1 MVSRASTSV
10 LPDLGPD
17 VYTKWRASSIGSI
30 TEQLQRRLIL
40 TLLGEIRGRNVLD
53 VGCGDGD
60 FAVELWRR
68 GASVTGIDAS
78 PEMVE
83 AARARAKREGADI
96 SFLVG
101 EAASIPF
108 DPGRFDVVV
117 AVTIL
122 CFVANAAPV
131 FGEIARVLPPGGV
144 LVIGELGRWSPWAAE
159 RRVRAWCGSQLW
171 RRGRFRTASEL
182 RSLANGAGLMPGP
195 VHGSIYYPRWRWA
208 ARLLGPHDAALRRLT
223 TFGAAFL
230 ALAAVKP
237 ATTGK

>member
-1 MVSRASTSV
+1 MISQASTSV
-10 LPDLGPD
+10 LQDLGPN
-17 VYTKWRASSIGSI
+17 VYTNWRASSIGAI

-40 TLLGEIRGRNVLD
+40 ALLGEIRGRNVLD

-68 GASVTGIDAS
+68 GASVAGIDAS

-101 EAASIPF
+101 EAANISF

-117 AVTIL
+117 AVTTL
-122 CFVANAAPV
+122 CFIANAAPV
-131 FGEIARVLPPGGV
+131 FGEIARVLRPGGV
-144 LVIGELGRWSPWAAE
+144 LVIGELGRWSLWAAA

-195 VHGSIYYPRWRWA
+195 VHGSIYYPRWTWA
-208 ARLLGPHDAALRRLT
+208 ARLLGPHDAGLSRLT

-230 ALAAVKP
+230 ALTAVKP
-237 ATTGK
+237 ATRK

>member
-17 VYTKWRASSIGSI
+17 VYTKWRASGIGGI

-40 TLLGEIRGRNVLD
+40 TLLGDIRGRNVLD

-68 GASVTGIDAS
+68 GATVTGIDAS
-78 PEMVE
+78 QEMTE
-83 AARARAKREGADI
+83 AARTRAKREGADI

-101 EAASIPF
+101 EAAGIPF
-108 DPGRFDVVV
+108 DPQRFDVVV

-131 FGEIARVLPPGGV
+131 FREIARVLRPGGI
-144 LVIGELGRWSPWAAE
+144 LVIGELGKWSMWAAA
-159 RRVRAWCGSQLW
+159 RRVRAWFGSQLW

-182 RSLANGAGLMPGP
+182 RFLANGAGLVPAL

-208 ARLLGPHDAALRRLT
+208 ARLLAPYDAALSRVT

-230 ALAAVKP
+230 ALTSVKP
-237 ATTGK
+237 TTGK

>member
-1 MVSRASTSV
+1 MASQASTSV
-10 LPDLGPD
+10 LSDLGPD
-17 VYTKWRASSIGSI
+17 VYTKWRASGIGAI

-40 TLLGEIRGRNVLD
+40 NLLGEIRGRNVLD

-60 FAVELWRR
+60 LAVELWRR

-83 AARARAKREGADI
+83 AARARAKRDGADI
-96 SFLVG
+96 SFKVG

-122 CFVANAAPV
+122 CFVANATPV
-131 FGEIARVLPPGGV
+131 FGELARVLRPGGI
-144 LVIGELGRWSPWAAE
+144 LVIGELGKWSLWAAA
-159 RRVRAWCGSQLW
+159 RRARAWFGSQLW

-182 RSLANGAGLMPGP
+182 GSLASDAGLMPGP

-208 ARLLGPHDAALRRLT
+208 ARLLGPHDAALSRLT

-230 ALAAVKP
+230 ALTAVKP
-237 ATTGK
+237 ATRK

>member
-1 MVSRASTSV
+1 MVSQSSTSV

-17 VYTKWRASSIGSI
+17 VYTKWRASGIGAI

-40 TLLGEIRGRNVLD
+40 TLLGDVRGRNVLD

-83 AARARAKREGADI
+83 AARARAKREDADI
-96 SFLVG
+96 LFLVG

-131 FGEIARVLPPGGV
+131 FQEIARVLCPGGV
-144 LVIGELGRWSPWAAE
+144 LVIGELGKWSLWAAA
-159 RRVRAWCGSQLW
+159 RRVRAWFGSQLW
-171 RRGRFRTASEL
+171 RRGRFRAVSEL

-195 VHGSIYYPRWRWA
+195 VHGSIYYPRWTWA
-208 ARLLGPHDAALRRLT
+208 ARLLAPYDAALSRLT

-230 ALAAVKP
+230 ALSAVKP

>member
-1 MVSRASTSV
+1 MVSETSTSV

-17 VYTKWRASSIGSI
+17 VYAKWRASGIGAI

-40 TLLGEIRGRNVLD
+40 TLLGDIRGRNVLD

-60 FAVELWRR
+60 LAVELWRR
-68 GASVTGIDAS
+68 GANVTGIDAS
-78 PEMVE
+78 PKMVD
-83 AARARAKREGADI
+83 AARARAKQEGADI
-96 SFLVG
+96 SFMVG

-108 DPGRFDVVV
+108 APERFDVVV

-131 FGEIARVLPPGGV
+131 FSEIARVLRPGGV
-144 LVIGELGRWSPWAAE
+144 LVIGELGKWSMWAAA

-171 RRGRFRTASEL
+171 RRGRFRTPSEL
-182 RSLANGAGLMPGP
+182 RSLANGAGLISGP

-208 ARLLGPHDAALRRLT
+208 ARRLAPYDAALSRLT

-230 ALAAVKP
+230 ALTAVKP
-237 ATTGK
+237 ATGK

>member
-1 MVSRASTSV
+1 MISEASTSV

-17 VYTKWRASSIGSI
+17 VYTKWRASGIGAI

-40 TLLGEIRGRNVLD
+40 ILLGEIRGRHVLD

-78 PEMVE
+78 LEMVE
-83 AARARAKREGADI
+83 AARARAKREDADI

-108 DPGRFDVVV
+108 DPGRFDVAV

-131 FGEIARVLPPGGV
+131 FGEIARVLRPGGV
-144 LVIGELGRWSPWAAE
+144 LVIGELGRWNLWAAA

-195 VHGSIYYPRWRWA
+195 VHGSIYYPRGTWA
-208 ARLLGPHDAALRRLT
+208 ARLLAPYDAALSRVT

-230 ALAAVKP
+230 GLTAVQP
-237 ATTGK
+237 TTEK

>member
-1 MVSRASTSV
+1 MVSEGSASV

-17 VYTKWRASSIGSI
+17 VYAKWRTSGIGAI

-40 TLLGEIRGRNVLD
+40 TLLGDIRGRDVLD

-60 FAVELWRR
+60 LAVELWRR
-68 GASVTGIDAS
+68 GAAVTGIDAS

-83 AARARAKREGADI
+83 AARARAKQEGADI
-96 SFLVG
+96 SFMVG
-101 EAASIPF
+101 EAANIPLA
-108 DPGRFDVVV
+108 PERFDFVV

-131 FGEIARVLPPGGV
+131 FSEIARVLRPGGV
-144 LVIGELGRWSPWAAE
+144 LVIGELGKWSLWAAA
-159 RRVRAWCGSQLW
+159 RRVRAWFGSQLW

-182 RSLANGAGLMPGP
+182 RSLANGAGLTPGP
-195 VHGSIYYPRWRWA
+195 VHGSIYYPRWTWA
-208 ARLLGPHDAALRRLT
+208 ARLLAPYDAALSRLT

-230 ALAAVKP
+230 GLTAVKP
-237 ATTGK
+237 ATAK